1 MPIYDIFSRRK
12 RRAQQTE
19 PDVYQYDDIPETL
32 RIQVCRIFSKSIGT
46 YREYSRLDF
55 SHKVENNLLWRK
67 LSEETAQELGRA
79 TLANH
84 NNPQEDCLYFLQSE
98 EDVAHWLDLVELGT
112 RFIDIICR
120 NYRPYEPE
128 SKGIT
133 QGPDDAIEELN
144 FRFRDARLGYQY
156 ESGQIIR
163 IDNQLI
169 HAEVTKPALQLLS
182 DPRFKGAEEEF
193 LKAHEHYRVRNYK
206 DCNTNALNAFESTLK
221 TICDLKGWG
230 YNPSKDVASEL
241 IKVIRNEK
249 LLPDYLDR
257 SFDQLIATLKSGLP
271 EVRNKAGGH
280 GQGAVPQRTPDYI
293 AAYALHLTAANIVLL
308 IRAFQATETK

>member
-1 MPIYDIFSRRK
+1 MAIYETFSKRK
-12 RRAQQTE
+12 RRAEQTE
-19 PDVYQYDDIPETL
+19 PDVYQYDEIPETL
-32 RIQVCRIFSKSIGT
+32 RVQVWRIFRKSIGHINQPWD
-46 YREYSRLDF
+46 YARE
-55 SHKVENNLLWRK
+55 
-67 LSEETAQELGRA
+67 TIAQELGRT
-79 TLANH
+79 TLANFK
-84 NNPQEDCLYFLQSE
+84 NPQEDCLSFLRSE
-98 EDVAHWLDLVELGT
+98 QNVDYWLDLVEILA
-112 RFIDIICR
+112 RIIDRILR
-120 NYRPYEPE
+120 QFSVHQREDG
-128 SKGIT
+128 GIT
-133 QGPDDAIEELN
+133 QEPDDAIEELN
-144 FRFRDARLGYQY
+144 GRFGEARLGYQY
-156 ESGQIIR
+156 ENGQIVR
-163 IDNQLI
+163 IDSQLI
-169 HAEVTKPALQLLS
+169 HAEVTKPALHLLS

-280 GQGAVPQRTPDYI
+280 GQGATPRQTPDYI

>member
-1 MPIYDIFSRRK
+1 MPVYDIFSRRK
-12 RRAQQTE
+12 RRAEQSE
-19 PDVYQYDDIPETL
+19 PDVYQYDKIPETL
-32 RIQVCRIFSKSIGT
+32 RVQVCRIFDKSIGSDYENT
-46 YREYSRLDF
+46 GFNRYINKLWLDSRET
-55 SHKVENNLLWRK
+55 V
-67 LSEETAQELGRA
+67 TQELGRMS
-79 TLANH
+79 LANH
-84 NNPQEDCLYFLQSE
+84 NNPREDCLKFLHSE
-98 EDVAHWLDLVELGT
+98 QNIEHWLDLVEILARAT
-112 RFIDIICR
+112 DLACR
-120 NYRPYEPE
+120 KYLPYKR
-128 SKGIT
+128 SSMGIT
-133 QGPDDAIEELN
+133 QTPTDAIEELN
-144 FRFRDARLGYQY
+144 FRFREARLGYQY
-156 ESGQIIR
+156 ENGQIIR

-221 TICDLKGWG
+221 AICDLKGWS
-230 YNPSKDVASEL
+230 YNASKDVASEL
-241 IKVIRNEK
+241 LKVVRNEK

-280 GQGAVPQRTPDYI
+280 GQGAKPKQTPDYI

-308 IRAFQATETK
+308 IRAFQDTENK

>member
-1 MPIYDIFSRRK
+1 MTIIDIFSRRK
-12 RRAQQTE
+12 HRAQQTE
-19 PDVYQYDDIPETL
+19 PDVYKYEDIPETL
-32 RIQVCRIFSKSIGT
+32 RVQICRIFSKSIGA
-46 YREYSRLDF
+46 YREYGEFDF
-55 SHKVENNLLWRK
+55 SHQEENNQLWRE
-67 LSEETAQELGRA
+67 LREMTAQELGRG
-79 TLANH
+79 TLANE
-84 NNPQEDCLYFLQSE
+84 NEPQKDCLKFLQFE
-98 EDVAHWLDLVELGT
+98 QNTDHWLDLVEILA
-112 RFIDIICR
+112 RSIDIICR
-120 NYRPYEPE
+120 EYHQDDRQ

-133 QGPDDAIEELN
+133 QTPDNAIEELN

-156 ESGQIIR
+156 ENGQIVR

-221 TICDLKGWG
+221 TICDLKGWS
-230 YNPSKDVASEL
+230 YNTSRDVASEL
-241 IKVIRNEK
+241 IKIVRNEK

-280 GQGAVPQRTPDYI
+280 GQGATPQQTPDYI
-293 AAYALHLTAANIVLL
+293 AAYALHLIAANIVLL
-308 IRAFQATETK
+308 IRAYQATETK